1 MHQTAEK
8 MLGRLSRRHGKPL
21 ELAKRPFAR
30 YKVLDGKLYTTRDWD
45 TSRTT
50 KPLENLLVLSS
61 LSSVMQRFQ
70 RMDTTQ
76 RLTLPDID
84 LMVGLMSGPP
94 SYQGVL
100 SSCARPGERSVS
112 TPSFHLTDCWVER
125 GLRDHA
131 DANHAELNHTDMFTL
146 QSYLAHLRSKGPA
159 NTTFPGGASERS
171 PMHGTGMFELP

>member
-84 LMVGLMSGPP
+84 LMVGLMSGMFDQHL
-94 SYQGVL
+94 SKQNNL
-100 SSCARPGERSVS
+100 MSSCRR
-112 TPSFHLTDCWVER
+112 HLA
-125 GLRDHA
+125 LRLLHQCSLVDHA
-131 DANHAELNHTDMFTL
+131 
-146 QSYLAHLRSKGPA
+146 K
-159 NTTFPGGASERS
+159 
-171 PMHGTGMFELP
+171 